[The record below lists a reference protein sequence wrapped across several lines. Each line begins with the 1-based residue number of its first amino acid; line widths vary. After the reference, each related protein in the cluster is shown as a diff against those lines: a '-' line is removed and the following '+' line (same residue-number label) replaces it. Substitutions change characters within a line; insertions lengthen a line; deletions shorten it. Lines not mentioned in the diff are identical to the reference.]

1 MHTARDNGVLD
12 RNYRSER
19 GMVIYAGI
27 AAPFSA
33 VFRCLGR
40 GALMGALSD
49 LITRGHKK
57 PPPAD
62 EGRRRQTWMA
72 FDV

>member
-27 AAPFSA
+27 AAPLSAYSA
-33 VFRCLGR
+33 VSD
-40 GALMGALSD
+40 AALSWARCR
-49 LITRGHKK
+49 T
-57 PPPAD
+57 
-62 EGRRRQTWMA
+62 
-72 FDV
+72 